1 MNCRQFKGDII
12 EWARG
17 GRISAEARNHAR
29 SCRECWDFFEE
40 QSLLS
45 EGERSLGVLQAPPEL
60 EATLLNEFLR
70 VRRPG
75 RFRDATTAREWVRNL
90 GNRPLVALAVAAALL
105 LAFMLNKTESPP
117 PVRIPS
123 RMPTPPPI
131 AAITPTP
138 APVLE
143 TPRPVAIAR
152 PRKPRTAP
160 ATEEPFV
167 QIPYTQPL
175 APWEH
180 GEIMRMELPVAALI
194 AQGFPLVT
202 SDAGAAA
209 RADVLIGEDGRARAV
224 RLISI
229 SERSNER

>member
-17 GRISAEARNHAR
+17 GRISADARNHAR
-29 SCRECWDFFEE
+29 SCRECWNLFEE

-45 EGERSLGVLQAPPEL
+45 ERERSLDVPQAPPEL
-60 EATLLNEFLR
+60 EATLLDEFLR
-70 VRRPG
+70 VRRVRRP
-75 RFRDATTAREWVRNL
+75 RAPWV
-90 GNRPLVALAVAAALL
+90 LVPLAVAVVLL
-105 LAFMLNKTESPP
+105 LAFMLNKTASPP
-117 PVRIPS
+117 TVRIPS
-123 RMPTPPPI
+123 RIPTPPAI
-131 AAITPTP
+131 AKMTPTP
-138 APVLE
+138 APPPD

-152 PRKPRTAP
+152 PRKPRMP
-160 ATEEPFV
+160 QVIEEPFV

-175 APWEH
+175 APWER
-180 GEIMRMELPVAALI
+180 GQIMRMELPVAALI
-194 AQGFPLVT
+194 AQGFPIAT

-229 SERSNER
+229 SERSN